1 MTIYTLTFTDDDE
14 EYVNDAFNK
23 LQLAGYRVYL
33 GEGKYGDT
41 TIKLAALEMLDLFE
55 IRNLLGRDIIV
66 QNGFI
71 LEVYNG
77 YRE

>member
-14 EYVNDAFNK
+14 EYVNNAFNK
-23 LQLAGYRVYL
+23 LQLAEYRVYL

-41 TIKLAALEMLDLFE
+41 TIKLATLEMLDLFK
-55 IRNLLGRDIIV
+55 IRNLLGRDIIIKD
-66 QNGFI
+66 NFI